1 MNAIQ
6 FHTITRFVLWT
17 LATAGVTLALLA
29 LMPPGFAGVPF
40 TLVVLAAFLV
50 SFVCVG
56 VMERTRWINVATV
69 AIFWLCLSM
78 IHVTHLGTAAMRQWR
93 LLGGLVF
100 LCALGLTHA
109 AIQCLVHYSVWR
121 VRDRERSG

>member
-6 FHTITRFVLWT
+6 LHTFKRFALWT

-40 TLVVLAAFLV
+40 TLFVLAAFLV
-50 SFVCVG
+50 SFFCAG
-56 VMERTRWINVATV
+56 VIKHTCWINLATV

-78 IHVTHLGTAAMRQWR
+78 IRVTHLGTAAMRQWR
-93 LLGGLVF
+93 LLGDSCFFVL
-100 LCALGLTHA
+100 L
-109 AIQCLVHYSVWR
+109 
-121 VRDRERSG
+121 D